1 MKANHWIS
9 IALLSLGLAQSSL
22 ANVNNRQAR
31 EQEKAFLATR
41 EQQEGVLK
49 TRSGLLCDQ
58 GALRRAEHFTKRM
71 HFSWTIAARPG
82 LLCKLFVFVGF

>member
-31 EQEKAFLATR
+31 EQEK
-41 EQQEGVLK
+41 
-49 TRSGLLCDQ
+49 
-58 GALRRAEHFTKRM
+58 
-71 HFSWTIAARPG
+71 
-82 LLCKLFVFVGF
+82 